1 MQYNRPIVLSI
12 AGFDPSGGAGIL
24 ADIKTF
30 ELHQCLGLGVLS
42 ANTVQT
48 EKEFLRIEWH
58 SSGQIIEQ
66 LIPLLEIYDVNCIKI
81 GIIENPEVL
90 GTVCEFIHS
99 VNDKVKIIWDPVLSA
114 SSGFVLMQAVPQE
127 KLWKLYRLLYLITPN
142 ADEVKKLAQMPGE
155 QEAAFAIAPF
165 CNVLLKGGHSKE
177 NEGVDLLF
185 HDNKTTAIGQKAENY
200 FDKHGTG
207 CILSSAIAASITK
220 GNELSK
226 ACALAK
232 KYVETAAQSNQ
243 NRLAYHYVY

>member
-30 ELHQCLGLGVLS
+30 EQHQCLGFGVLS

-48 EKEFLRIEWH
+48 EKEFLGVEWY
-58 SSGQIIEQ
+58 SSSQMIEQ
-66 LIPLLEIYDVNCIKI
+66 LKPLLENYDISCIKI
-81 GIIENPEVL
+81 GIIENLEVL
-90 GTVCEFIHS
+90 NSVCEFIHAI
-99 VNDKVKIIWDPVLSA
+99 NNQIKIIWDPVLSA

-127 KLWKLYRLLYLITPN
+127 KLKKLYRLLYLITPN
-142 ADEVKKLAQMPGE
+142 AHEVKKLAQMPGE
-155 QEAAFAIAPF
+155 QEAALAIAPF

-185 HDNKTTAIGQKAENY
+185 HDNKTTEIGQKADNY

-207 CILSSAIAASITK
+207 CMLSSAIAANLAK
-220 GNELSK
+220 GNELPE
-226 ACALAK
+226 ACTLAK
-232 KYVETAAQSNQ
+232 KYVEKAAQSNQ
-243 NRLAYHYVY
+243 NRLAYHYA